1 MQQYQMDHVGFW
13 IIFSLCRKHWSIQL
27 CVILVVNLVKIDNG
41 VSFRKVSQTWWIC
54 TFWVVLDEKFTFSV
68 VQMSSPQPSVSERS
82 SPDCKSLNQPKMW
95 KVKWGHSLQ
104 TTYINIWILKLKQ
117 PQIGK
122 YYKTV
127 YCIQY
132 TYRYEPSEMDWM
144 QGWAG
149 MTFGHLGTGTG
160 MAQPI
165 PKLWEREREWKI
177 VFPTFGNGNGNENSI
192 PNFWERERE

>member
-1 MQQYQMDHVGFW
+1 MSWMFTNLMNMHFLGRSWWKIY
-13 IIFSLCRKHWSIQL
+13 IFCCLGELPH
-27 CVILVVNLVKIDNG
+27 
-41 VSFRKVSQTWWIC
+41 
-54 TFWVVLDEKFTFSV
+54 
-68 VQMSSPQPSVSERS
+68 PPSVSERS

-144 QGWAG
+144 GKS
-149 MTFGHLGTGTG
+149 LG
-160 MAQPI
+160 ASRYRAPYSAKKPI
-165 PKLWEREREWKI
+165 YHMDISGEI
-177 VFPTFGNGNGNENSI
+177 
-192 PNFWERERE
+192 